1 MIEKYNVQ
9 GENQKYAK
17 KNCFCKSLCTTNIYS
32 IITKNIKSQISFK
45 LNNQQNAGRYVFPN
59 THTQEE
65 NSSNRQICLKITY
78 RNVRYVVYLEFQVF
92 QDF

>member
-32 IITKNIKSQISFK
+32 IITKILRVK
-45 LNNQQNAGRYVFPN
+45 YP
-59 THTQEE
+59 
-65 NSSNRQICLKITY
+65 SN
-78 RNVRYVVYLEFQVF
+78 
-92 QDF
+92 